1 MKLKQ
6 RLVCGITAFMF
17 TTFVIAYV
25 CVTQGQVYLEGTGLD
40 PENKFRFKL
49 NDVAYAG
56 AADLFRTSNRTDG
69 NKNGILLRRQLDQ
82 SISRSGPNKTGS
94 DPDYNNNNGD
104 KTNHGGELSKSAIK
118 QNKVLNSEYLNRTR
132 LEASS
137 ERNIS
142 FEPGK
147 EVISVISAIR
157 ARPAN
162 LPEEGNFYN
171 IPHKYPKI
179 PAVQVANRSKFE
191 ALFRNF
197 SASYVV
203 PGQLQK
209 HDHLVRY
216 VRSSGEKKPKI
227 WEEFQLGINRYE
239 VYSFNSSVIDDLLR
253 YLGGTNIKNV
263 DEKSGGT
270 QVKLSL
276 KFLDGGEALMK
287 PWRVPR
293 DYETLPDHFYFSDIE
308 RHNAEIAAF
317 HLDRILD
324 FRRVPPVAGR
334 WFNLSSDVYI
344 RADESLRKTFFRSPA
359 NNLCFVG
366 HCSYYCES
374 ETAVCG
380 KPDTIEGSVAA
391 YLPAFKL
398 SPRKTW
404 KHPWRRSYSK
414 HKSAMWEHDQT
425 YCTRVVMRRHP
436 YNSGRRLLDLM
447 DMSVFDFL
455 IGNMDRHHYET
466 FEHFG
471 NFTYPIH
478 LDHGRAFGKHQS
490 DEISILAPLFQC
502 CIIRKS
508 TYDRLVLLNSDGYKL
523 GDVMRE
529 SLSVDLISPVLFE
542 PHYTAL
548 NRRLETILRYMDTCF
563 AKADNKTDVLKAEPV
578 FNGYRERV
586 SIDDPADDSDLDDD
600 DADF

>member
-94 DPDYNNNNGD
+94 DPDFNNNNNGD

-171 IPHKYPKI
+171 IPHKYPKF

-216 VRSSGEKKPKI
+216 VRSSGWVDFKYYEPLHGFWTSRLHVEI
-227 WEEFQLGINRYE
+227 NTYDGISLLPYAWLPRSDGLNVDLWVEE
-239 VYSFNSSVIDDLLR
+239 
-253 YLGGTNIKNV
+253 LGGYALSHRSHHLSV
-263 DEKSGGT
+263 S
-270 QVKLSL
+270 QVL
-276 KFLDGGEALMK
+276 GHAI
-287 PWRVPR
+287 
-293 DYETLPDHFYFSDIE
+293 DHFFV
-308 RHNAEIAAF
+308 
-317 HLDRILD
+317 L
-324 FRRVPPVAGR
+324 VPG
-334 WFNLSSDVYI
+334 
-344 RADESLRKTFFRSPA
+344 
-359 NNLCFVG
+359 
-366 HCSYYCES
+366 
-374 ETAVCG
+374 
-380 KPDTIEGSVAA
+380 
-391 YLPAFKL
+391 
-398 SPRKTW
+398 
-404 KHPWRRSYSK
+404 
-414 HKSAMWEHDQT
+414 
-425 YCTRVVMRRHP
+425 
-436 YNSGRRLLDLM
+436 
-447 DMSVFDFL
+447 
-455 IGNMDRHHYET
+455 
-466 FEHFG
+466 
-471 NFTYPIH
+471 
-478 LDHGRAFGKHQS
+478 
-490 DEISILAPLFQC
+490 
-502 CIIRKS
+502 
-508 TYDRLVLLNSDGYKL
+508 
-523 GDVMRE
+523 
-529 SLSVDLISPVLFE
+529 
-542 PHYTAL
+542 PHL
-548 NRRLETILRYMDTCF
+548 NRRQITYRRY
-563 AKADNKTDVLKAEPV
+563 
-578 FNGYRERV
+578 ERT
-586 SIDDPADDSDLDDD
+586 
-600 DADF
+600 